1 MILATKIQSEKGKEI
16 IKTANE
22 FIFMELTVKKQKVGE
37 IELYYF
43 DDSVKSYC
51 ENCGVYQNDFPTIK
65 CEKCDCETIEKTD
78 SETQGEWLIKYRPTQ
93 EGMEEEDKP
102 DWDII
107 DQGNI

>member
-22 FIFMELTVKKQKVGE
+22 FIFQEFTVKKEPIGQ

-43 DDSVKSYC
+43 DDLNYC
-51 ENCGVYQNDFPTIK
+51 KTDIPHDYKMGKCKTCGVLKGEEVN
-65 CEKCDCETIEKTD
+65 
-78 SETQGEWLIKYRPTQ
+78 GEWLLKYRRDDDQ
-93 EGMEEEDKP
+93 

-107 DQGNI
+107 AQGNI

>member
-22 FIFMELTVKKQKVGE
+22 FIFQEFTVKKEPIGQ

-43 DDSVKSYC
+43 
-51 ENCGVYQNDFPTIK
+51 NDPQDYNNEQFTV
-65 CEKCDCETIEKTD
+65 
-78 SETQGEWLIKYRPTQ
+78 GEWLLKYRRDD
-93 EGMEEEDKP
+93 ES

-107 DQGNI
+107 AQGNI